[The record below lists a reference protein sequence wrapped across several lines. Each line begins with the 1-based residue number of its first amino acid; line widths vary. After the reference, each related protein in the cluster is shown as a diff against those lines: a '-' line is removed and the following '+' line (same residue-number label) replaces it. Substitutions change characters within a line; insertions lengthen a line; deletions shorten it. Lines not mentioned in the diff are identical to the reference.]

1 MSIRRST
8 RLKTIFILSLI
19 ICLFTGIGSG
29 QEAPPPISG
38 ERSYS
43 NIIIDELDFKDAE
56 IKDIARLLAKRYQLN
71 LFVDNTISQ
80 KVTLHLVNIPLD
92 EALDFI
98 ALENNLRLEKRSNI
112 IRILPPIEVPPPPK
126 EWKISFTEERLTAD
140 LQNEDLQEAVRELSR
155 ATGKTILVAPNVNAT
170 LSGLLQ
176 NLPFEEALDQLASVN
191 GLQLRK
197 DGETWHLARPI
208 NAGGN
213 TQNGAGIWIAVDSK
227 GLISLDIQ
235 NADLEAAL
243 NQLADKT
250 GAGMFLLDK
259 PKGKINGA
267 AKQLKLEKCLDV
279 LLLESDFTWK
289 YSDGVY
295 LIGDKSNKR
304 LTLSR
309 LIELRHLKVDGVIE
323 MLPKQVI
330 DKAEL
335 TIVREH
341 NALLVNGAK
350 TVVTEIETILARID
364 KPIPQVFLEALVVDF
379 TFTDSRDISIEAGLN
394 NPDSSRGL
402 FDGWIPG
409 VDILWNGNNA
419 NKYLDKLDN
428 FFTGVNIGSLPDDFY
443 LKIRALEQKG
453 KANIRS
459 RPQISTLNGHTAEL
473 KIGETRYF
481 KLISETPIRD
491 PSQVL
496 LQTTERFQT
505 VEINISLKIT
515 PWVSSSGEITVEIYP
530 EFNTPGEQISPE
542 VPPNIQ
548 SRSLSSTVRLRD
560 GETIVL
566 GGLIQEIDSESISRV
581 PLLGRIPLLGRLFSS
596 KNFNKSKSELIIYV
610 TPRLT
615 YGNDAW
621 LNPE

>member
-1 MSIRRST
+1 MIQSSNSKS
-8 RLKTIFILSLI
+8 LYMLALILCLTVFSHSSRAQEDSASNPLRGFNQI
-19 ICLFTGIGSG
+19 I
-29 QEAPPPISG
+29 A
-38 ERSYS
+38 
-43 NIIIDELDFKDAE
+43 ELDFKNAE
-56 IKDIARLLAKRYQLN
+56 LKDVVRLIAKKYQLN
-71 LFVDNTISQ
+71 LFIEDAIQ
-80 KVTLHLVNIPLD
+80 KRVTLHMANISAI
-92 EALDFI
+92 EALEFL
-98 ALENNLRLEKRSNI
+98 AAENNLELIEHGNI
-112 IRILPPIEVPPPPK
+112 IKIKQPTEPPSPPK
-126 EWKISFTEERLTAD
+126 VWQIDYIDD
-140 LQNEDLQEAVRELSR
+140 LLSVDFQDENLQQSMRELSR
-155 ATGKTILVAPNVNAT
+155 TTGKTILAAQNANGT
-170 LSGLLQ
+170 ISAMVQ
-176 NLPFEEALDQLASVN
+176 NLPLEDALQQIASIN

-197 DGETWHLARPI
+197 DGEVFHLARPAYA
-208 NAGGN
+208 AGAN
-213 TQNGAGIWIAVDSK
+213 KASTGIWISIDANK
-227 GLISLDIQ
+227 LISLDIQ
-235 NADLEAAL
+235 NADLEITL
-243 NQLADKT
+243 NELSAKT
-250 GAGMFLLDK
+250 GIGIFLLDK
-259 PKGKINGA
+259 PEGKINGKA
-267 AKQLKLEKCLDV
+267 QWLTIDKCLSM
-279 LLLESDFTWK
+279 LLLESNFTYK
-289 YSDGVY
+289 QSDNVY
-295 LIGDKSNKR
+295 LVGDKSNTR

-309 LIELRHLKVDGVIE
+309 LIELKHLKAEGVIE
-323 MLPKQVI
+323 MLPKQVT

-335 TIVREH
+335 SVIREH
-341 NALLVNGAK
+341 NALLVNGAGS
-350 TVVTEIETILARID
+350 VVSEIEDILKRMD
-364 KPIPQVFLEALVVDF
+364 KPIPQVFFEVLVVDF

-394 NPDSSRGL
+394 NPDSSSGF

-409 VDILWNGNNA
+409 VDIFWNGDNT

-428 FFTGVNIGSLPDDFY
+428 FFSGVNIGNLPDDFY
-443 LKIRALEQKG
+443 LKVRALEQKG

-473 KIGETRYF
+473 KVGETRYF

-581 PLLGRIPLLGRLFSS
+581 PLLGRIPLLGRLFSNR
-596 KNFNKSKSELIIYV
+596 NFNKSKSELIIYV